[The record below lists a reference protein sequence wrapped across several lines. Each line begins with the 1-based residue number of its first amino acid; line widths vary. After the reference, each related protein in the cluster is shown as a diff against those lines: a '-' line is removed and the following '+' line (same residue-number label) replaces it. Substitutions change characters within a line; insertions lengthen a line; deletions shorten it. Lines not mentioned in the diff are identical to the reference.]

1 MVRCYNGYSL
11 RCIVFFCSFVN
22 GLVEFYPELFD
33 SEVGHSSRL
42 SANFGKKWGTYATII
57 DLANNDITRI
67 DEIVKQP
74 LEKCLLYLS
83 FKADEA
89 MLEEMTIK
97 EINTQ
102 Q

>member
-1 MVRCYNGYSL
+1 MVKRYNGCSL
-11 RCIVFFCSFVN
+11 WCILFFCSFVN

-42 SANFGKKWGTYATII
+42 SANFGKKWGTYATIV
-57 DLANNDITRI
+57 DLANNDITKI
-67 DEIVKQP
+67 DEVVKEP

-83 FKADEA
+83 FKADKA